1 MGIEIAY
8 FVTNLLKCLNISVKN
23 VPPVSFDLGGS
34 HTGQSCE
41 LKESPAILH
50 FTLWG
55 ELGTHD
61 CVWHEKMMKRALT
74 NLGSKPHVLSFN
86 TDGHLSCA
94 FATQIG
100 VVQDL
105 ASEGRQ
111 ACGGTV
117 AAWTLLSLL

>member
-1 MGIEIAY
+1 
-8 FVTNLLKCLNISVKN
+8 
-23 VPPVSFDLGGS
+23 
-34 HTGQSCE
+34 
-41 LKESPAILH
+41 
-50 FTLWG
+50 
-55 ELGTHD
+55 
-61 CVWHEKMMKRALT
+61 MKRALT
-74 NLGSKPHVLSFN
+74 NLGSKPHVLSII